1 VNSEATQEILRD
13 PHVFTMPPPDS
24 CSSHSCPITH
34 SVLHKS
40 HFEIATRKA
49 QLNHNFMV
57 GGMCSVLITEWGH
70 LEIQGLA
77 TLHYCRDKA
86 GLVFMREDTYLH
98 VLLLYRNLWVEV
110 YS

>member
-1 VNSEATQEILRD
+1 
-13 PHVFTMPPPDS
+13 
-24 CSSHSCPITH
+24 
-34 SVLHKS
+34 
-40 HFEIATRKA
+40 
-49 QLNHNFMV
+49 MV

-86 GLVFMREDTYLH
+86 GLVFMREDRTYLH